1 MSNWKYCGHEVSGA
15 ESQCLYCRIN
25 ELETTL
31 KGEMNSNHRLVAR
44 ELELEAIIADVKK
57 LKQHS
62 VRVNKFG
69 SGIEVYDADEDSRA
83 FHWADE
89 VQAIMEQE

>member
-15 ESQCLYCRIN
+15 ESECLYCRIN

-44 ELELEAIIADVKK
+44 ELELEAVIADVEILIKAYDEETK
-57 LKQHS
+57 GVQ
-62 VRVNKFG
+62 
-69 SGIEVYDADEDSRA
+69 VYDRQHAYARVRDDLRA
-83 FHWADE
+83 
-89 VQAIMEQE
+89 AIKEQE